1 MTSTARAPSAA
12 ARRGL
17 TSSSSRSGRLAA
29 TRRHGHDGTDHRVEV
44 HPGTPPPATQE
55 RPATQPLHHG
65 AGRRH
70 GYGGQLDDDVVVEL
84 GAHSA
89 GADDDHRP
97 DPRHLPGAHQQL
109 DDAVTA
115 VLLLQ
120 QVCPLTQPGGHLREG
135 GHGGG
140 PVGEADPHTRLLGLV
155 LQPRG
160 LEHEGAR
167 QLLRGGGHV
176 LGRAHL
182 PARREQHARRLE
194 ESSGVRV
201 PLDRRPRLRLR
212 ARHETGHER
221 GQLHHVAQGP
231 AGPVDAVERRD
242 AAFAKERDARALR
255 AHRVH
260 QEGDPGASAAAASA
274 WATSTS

>member
-29 TRRHGHDGTDHRVEV
+29 TRATDTTALTTASQV

-55 RPATQPLHHG
+55 RPTTQPLHHG

-70 GYGGQLDDDVVVEL
+70 GDGGQLDDDVVVEL

-120 QVCPLTQPGGHLREG
+120 QVGALTQPGGHLREG

-140 PVGEADPHTRLLGLV
+140 PIGEADPHARVLGLV

-167 QLLRGGGHV
+167 QLPRGGGHV

-182 PARREQHARRLE
+182 PARGEQHARRLQ

-201 PLDRRPRLRLR
+201 PLHRRPRLRPR
-212 ARHETGHER
+212 ARAR
-221 GQLHHVAQGP
+221 GGGRAWSAPPRRPGP
-231 AGPVDAVERRD
+231 GWPRRCCRTSGRRVREGARRSGSPGPSCAPGGGPRR
-242 AAFAKERDARALR
+242 R
-255 AHRVH
+255 
-260 QEGDPGASAAAASA
+260 PPP
-274 WATSTS
+274 